1 MKQKTE
7 LTTDK
12 IWGIFKQRQDE
23 GKGKKESRRTSDV
36 AARCC

>member
-12 IWGIFKQRQDE
+12 IWGIFKRRQDE
-23 GKGKKESRRTSDV
+23 GKEKKSPAELLT
-36 AARCC
+36 

>member
-12 IWGIFKQRQDE
+12 IWGIFKRRQDE
-23 GKGKKESRRTSDV
+23 GKEKKESPAELLT
-36 AARCC
+36 

>member
-12 IWGIFKQRQDE
+12 IWGTFNRRQDE
-23 GKGKKESRRTSDV
+23 GKEKKRV
-36 AARCC
+36 PQNF